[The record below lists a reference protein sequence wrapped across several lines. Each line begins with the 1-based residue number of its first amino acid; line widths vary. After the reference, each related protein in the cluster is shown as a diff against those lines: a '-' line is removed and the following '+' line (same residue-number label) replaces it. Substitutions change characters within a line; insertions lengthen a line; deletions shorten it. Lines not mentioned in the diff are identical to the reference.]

1 MRRRWIVRTVGAIR
15 SENAGVSSARRVR
28 IPSTVCLRVPGEGS
42 SSQGKSGPKTRPKGV
57 ADGQQVDIPV
67 LPCRRYTEA
76 VTQEDR
82 LSGLM
87 VEPVQAVRL
96 VG

>member
-1 MRRRWIVRTVGAIR
+1 MVVG
-15 SENAGVSSARRVR
+15 
-28 IPSTVCLRVPGEGS
+28 
-42 SSQGKSGPKTRPKGV
+42 
-57 ADGQQVDIPV
+57 DGQQVDIPV